1 MTKQYRCLRLKNR
14 HNDSILLTTLSKQQE
29 EHILKKKVPDS
40 IEQNINYQKMTEK
53 MGCVHL

>member
-1 MTKQYRCLRLKNR
+1 MTKQYRCLRLENR
-14 HNDSILLTTLSKQQE
+14 HNDSNLLTTRLKQQE

-53 MGCVHL
+53 MGCARL